1 MKNDIPFIYKE
12 NMLSALTND
21 FERDRPLKL
30 AHIDTLQLALTT
42 DEMASSADTIAIMKM
57 RSLLA
62 EGDPFQAYKTFIAA
76 LKADPLNLSLQIEYF
91 AVLNALAD
99 KFKSLLTDS
108 PNSPLID
115 AYYDILYREAYLNNH
130 LQTLYM
136 SYLINQE
143 RYAESLQLALPL
155 IELFP
160 AMLGLRDAVERIA
173 ITIPD
178 PRLTNFL
185 RTPLPR
191 VGRQTISS
199 KRTPA
204 EVLHLKTTFHTLI
217 ERIHLPEI
225 EHYASKMFDETLGE
239 LNESSPIDTSLK
251 DIYYLKALYEG
262 NRGKHWAAIELLQ
275 SLVEIDQ
282 CNLFYRRSLQVE
294 VQRFCTQK
302 ELNVDPRIAYAA
314 LREFAVVP
322 FVMIKT
328 VALAHVKNGEV
339 AKAKGVMRALV
350 ELNSFDNDY
359 LLATLEVATES
370 KDQKWIDEIS
380 LHITDILKNR
390 PWDLA
395 LRAAVDT

>member
-1 MKNDIPFIYKE
+1 
-12 NMLSALTND
+12 
-21 FERDRPLKL
+21 
-30 AHIDTLQLALTT
+30 
-42 DEMASSADTIAIMKM
+42 MKM

-62 EGDPFQAYKTFIAA
+62 EGDSFQAYKTFIAA
-76 LKADPLNLSLQIEYF
+76 LKADPLNLSLQLEYF

-99 KFKSLLTDS
+99 RFKSLLADM

-143 RYAESLQLALPL
+143 RYAEALQLALPL

-173 ITIPD
+173 TAMPD
-178 PRLTNFL
+178 ARLTNFL
-185 RTPLPR
+185 RTSPR
-191 VGRQTISS
+191 RIGRQTISS
-199 KRTPA
+199 KRTPS
-204 EVLHLKTTFHTLI
+204 EVLRLKTTFQTLI
-217 ERIHLPEI
+217 EKVHSPEPDSI
-225 EHYASKMFDETLGE
+225 VPKMLNEILGQFD
-239 LNESSPIDTSLK
+239 ESSPIDTSLK

-275 SLVEIDQ
+275 SLIEIDQ
-282 CNLFYRRSLQVE
+282 CNLFYRRALQIE

-302 ELNVDPRIAYAA
+302 EMNADPCMAYAA

-328 VALAHVKNGEV
+328 VALAHVKNGET
-339 AKAKGVMRALV
+339 AKANGLMRALV

-359 LLATLEVATES
+359 LLATLEVAVES
-370 KDQKWIDEIS
+370 KDQKWIEEIS
-380 LHITDILKNR
+380 SHIMGILKGR
-390 PWDLA
+390 PWDLT
-395 LRAAVDT
+395 LRAALET